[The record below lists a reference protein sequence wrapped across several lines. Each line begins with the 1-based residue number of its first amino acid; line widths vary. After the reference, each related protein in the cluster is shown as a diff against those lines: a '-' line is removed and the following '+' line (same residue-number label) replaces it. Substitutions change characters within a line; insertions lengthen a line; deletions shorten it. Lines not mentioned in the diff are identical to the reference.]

1 MNVKTAM
8 TIMKRLNKKQLY
20 GILVVGVLLLMF
32 SAQFGDAD
40 NLTRKDDSFDYLQY
54 TSNLEKGLAR
64 ILNRVQGVTEAE
76 VMITLQ
82 SGFEYVPAYETE
94 TDGYEKGK
102 EEQKKFIVLKKGG
115 SEEAFVLKEQFPEVQ
130 GVLVIAKGV
139 ESSETER
146 NIVEAVKTVFNISS
160 NRVKV
165 LEK

>member
-1 MNVKTAM
+1 MKTSM
-8 TIMKRLNKKQLY
+8 PIIKKLNKKQLY
-20 GILVVGVLLLMF
+20 GILTVGVVLLIF
-32 SAQFGDAD
+32 S
-40 NLTRKDDSFDYLQY
+40 TRLGNTDESKKVDYSFDYLQY

-94 TDGYEKGK
+94 TDGYEKGR
-102 EEQKKFIVLKKGG
+102 EEQKKFIVLKKGS
-115 SEEAFVLKEQFPEVQ
+115 SEEAFVLKEEFPAVQ

-139 ESSETER
+139 ENSETER
-146 NIVEAVKTVFNISS
+146 NVVEAVKTAFNISS
-160 NRVKV
+160 SRVKV